1 MTEIRNKALRRGL
14 KIGLLAAVWFVDLP
28 VRMALATEGLSE
40 DDAATIELLDL
51 GCEEV
56 TGSSWL
62 PWLLD
67 AEKK

>member
-1 MTEIRNKALRRGL
+1 MTETRRSSLRRWL
-14 KIGLLAAVWFVDLP
+14 KIALLAAVWFVDLP
-28 VRMALATEGLSE
+28 VRMALASTQLSDE
-40 DDAATIELLDL
+40 EATIELLDL
-51 GCEEV
+51 GCKEV